1 MDEGVY
7 QRGRQL
13 YHSGGVTS
21 IYLKECGDDVLELS
35 AEVRGN
41 GQPFYECEV
50 ILVRDTIDDYSC
62 DCPAGMDSRR
72 GMCKHCVALAL
83 AYQNSSENQDAP
95 QKQPAQ
101 EERSAQVTSPGL
113 KNLMGQLRAPAV
125 NLEQNIA
132 PGSIQLLP
140 EFSLQKDQARDW
152 RSYLRSRYYL
162 ETSFRIAAGGR
173 SYVVKNLAL
182 LVELVRQGQYYS
194 YGKSLAFTHAREM
207 FAPDSQKLLG
217 AIRSELESKGID
229 LRDAAV
235 HSGQNYRYLHLPDP
249 VTSELLA
256 SQAGTVILLNGQDYL
271 IQCGDPVVRLR
282 FETLPGGARLIL
294 PKFTLL
300 LAGAA
305 PWICYD
311 GCIYGLT
318 ESFAQEALPLLETL
332 GAVEA
337 LSYAIQEEQ

>member
-1 MDEGVY
+1 MLTKEEIRLACMDEGVY

-140 EFSLQKDQARDW
+140 EFSLQKDQVRDW

-282 FETLPGGARLIL
+282 FEALPGGARLIL
-294 PKFTLL
+294 PQFTLL

-305 PWICYD
+305 PWVCYD

-318 ESFAQEALPLLETL
+318 ESFAQEALPLL
-332 GAVEA
+332 
-337 LSYAIQEEQ
+337 